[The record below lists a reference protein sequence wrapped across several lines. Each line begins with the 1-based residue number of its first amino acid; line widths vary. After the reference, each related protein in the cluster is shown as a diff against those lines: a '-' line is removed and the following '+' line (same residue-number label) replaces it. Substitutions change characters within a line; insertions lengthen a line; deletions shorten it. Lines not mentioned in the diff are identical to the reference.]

1 MVRAVVVRP
10 LPPQG
15 AHGEEA
21 LTQGHGAEEAAAQ
34 PPRHFQILYNLFCLA
49 SGLFGFL
56 GASNCFDQPAYF
68 IWAQGGTLKIDSIDK
83 NLQMYTYHS
92 TGALS

>member
-34 PPRHFQILYNLFCLA
+34 PPRHFQILNNLFCLA
-49 SGLFGFL
+49 SGAGLFGFWVQAIAL
-56 GASNCFDQPAYF
+56 INRLILFGHKA
-68 IWAQGGTLKIDSIDK
+68 
-83 NLQMYTYHS
+83 
-92 TGALS
+92 ALSK